1 MESNNNESLIQLR
14 ILGMTTSNRHEGA
27 SILIL
32 AEVEGIK
39 RIPVVVG
46 PAEAQ
51 SIGIWLEHITTPRP
65 LTHDLFVN
73 YIRMNNAIVRN
84 IVIYKFDNGVFFSK
98 ICIATANHDKDIYLD
113 SRTSDA
119 IAIAIRTNA
128 PIFAYKSVV
137 DSSSFAFSEISN
149 DEEAPAIDVDKAI
162 LPTKPIKQIA
172 LKELELKLERLIKNE
187 EYEQAAELKKTID
200 KFRNSGQ

>member
-65 LTHDLFVN
+65 LTHDL
-73 YIRMNNAIVRN
+73 
-84 IVIYKFDNGVFFSK
+84 FDNGVFFSK